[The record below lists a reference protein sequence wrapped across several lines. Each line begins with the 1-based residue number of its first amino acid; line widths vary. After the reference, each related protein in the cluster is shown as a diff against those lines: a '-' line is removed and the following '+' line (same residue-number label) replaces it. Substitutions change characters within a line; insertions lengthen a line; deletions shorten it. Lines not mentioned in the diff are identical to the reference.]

1 MIRATLVLAAA
12 LLSSAS
18 ATAETTPARP
28 APAPVQAPSP
38 TPTPAPTPGAS
49 PAPTADFSV
58 ERGALKLQA
67 GLNLGTAGFDLKLTG
82 DLAKQSCQLA
92 LAPSNVP
99 DPPHIDLTL
108 TADAGWATPTGRT
121 WRVTV
126 DVKAMPTVT
135 QPATRYF
142 KATYCG
148 HTQGLEFSLD
158 NSIAGDFAW
167 SVTSLKPQRWDGRRP
182 LPINVFVGARP
193 ATGVQLMAPQLVA
206 KDARVVEPAFL
217 LCSTRSNACDGK
229 SLNLA
234 ANRMHDLWVRRATDA
249 IVPDAGEYTGT
260 LRLVADQKPAG
271 DSFDVTFYVSDT
283 TRQVIGGVLILV
295 GVLLSFVVV
304 RWLRQSAER
313 KALLRPVR
321 LLEEQITGLEAA
333 VEGVKQQIGL
343 EFTHLEP
350 AIERA
355 RTALQDI
362 DRFLPPVLQFW
373 AAPPDLVPPQGGYQ
387 AFLTAGANTVGSL
400 TIIFQQGIQQALL
413 EARQGRPQAEL
424 DIVEAAIGRLDAL
437 ATQDLT
443 KRDDIANAVRAILSD
458 MTGKLNAEA
467 DKNGRAADTVSPGI
481 AYSSEALSFQL
492 VLLNVAGWSLFTLLT
507 ALVGIYVL
515 VINNPSFGKPEDL
528 LLCLLWGFGLP
539 LAGEGLTKLTPTG
552 ISQSL
557 GMTVTR
563 TQP

>member
-1 MIRATLVLAAA
+1 MIRAALVLAAA

-18 ATAETTPARP
+18 ATAEATPAG
-28 APAPVQAPSP
+28 AIAPVQAPAP
-38 TPTPAPTPGAS
+38 TSTPAPTPTAS

-58 ERGALKLQA
+58 DRGALKLPA
-67 GLNLGTAGFDLKLTG
+67 GLNFGSAGFDLKLTG

-135 QPATRYF
+135 LPATRYF
-142 KATYCG
+142 KASYCG

-158 NSIAGDFAW
+158 NSVAGDFAW

-217 LCSTRSNACDGK
+217 LCTTRTNVCDGT

-249 IVPDAGEYTGT
+249 TVPDAGEYTGT

-283 TRQVIGGVLILV
+283 TKQVIGGVLILV
-295 GVLLSFVVV
+295 GVFLSFVVV

-321 LLEEQITGLEAA
+321 LLEEQLTGLEAA
-333 VEGVKQQIGL
+333 VEGVKQQTSL
-343 EFTHLEP
+343 ESTHLEP

-355 RTALQDI
+355 RTGLQDV
-362 DRFLPPVLQFW
+362 DRFLPPLMQFW
-373 AAPPDLVPPQGGYQ
+373 AAPPDLALVQGGYQ
-387 AFLTAGANTVGSL
+387 AFLTEGANTVGSL
-400 TIIFQQGIQQALL
+400 TIIFRQGIQQALL

-424 DIVEAAIGRLDAL
+424 DIVAAAIGRLDAL

-443 KRDDIANAVRAILSD
+443 KRDDIANAVRAILSE

-467 DKNGRAADTVSPGI
+467 DKNGGVADAVSPGV

-492 VLLNVAGWSLFTLLT
+492 VLLNVAGWSLFALLT
-507 ALVGIYVL
+507 ALVGIYIL

-539 LAGEGLTKLTPTG
+539 LAGDGLTKLTPTG